1 MDKKLEMMLDYE
13 VWEELFPNFVEKR
26 IDRSVLTLLAQ
37 PKYRLGLIKM
47 IEDGVYEFGEPREVA
62 IPKDGGGQRLIYV
75 LPDVDRCVMAVIAQ
89 VYTKLY
95 SSWIHPACVSY
106 QKGLSVPRTLH
117 EVRRKLTSGGYK
129 VDLSKYFDS
138 VPIWKI
144 NEMLERMD
152 TDSPV
157 DQLLQQ
163 FYNTNLIERN
173 GKVVEH
179 FKSLG
184 QGCAFSPLLAN
195 LCLASVDE
203 ELSDVCEVYLRY
215 SDDILILG
223 ERADEALAIL
233 KERLSELSLELNPK
247 KIQVLHKGEEFT
259 FLGGKVSKE
268 RVGLSEKSWNKQKAA
283 VRKRTKGKKGS
294 RAEQKKCVKRLQKWL
309 FHPMEG
315 HCNMEYLS
323 FLCTDEKDIERLDRY
338 CRDELKAVYTGKHNH
353 ATNEHKTSNEQLQ
366 EMGWVSL
373 VHLYRLYKQS
383 PDVFRAK
390 VKAERET
397 KLQPKKIEEV
407 KQIGYTSDTQV
418 NLISGLVKQD
428 GQFYK
433 VERKDRP
440 DVLQQIEDLWE
451 MARLWEGWTPLN
463 TNPKKDKVYSVIELE
478 EIEMALKIVELLIAT
493 SIAPFEQ
500 YYWQS
505 SKFPELVIFRD
516 WM

>member
-13 VWEELFPNFVEKR
+13 VWEGLFPNFVKKR

-95 SSWIHPACVSY
+95 NCWIHPVCVSY
-106 QKGLSVPRTLH
+106 QKGLSVPKTLH

-163 FYNTNLIERN
+163 FYNTDLIERN

-203 ELSDVCEVYLRY
+203 ELSDMCEVYLRY

-247 KIQVLHKGEEFT
+247 KVQVLHKGEEFT
-259 FLGGKVSKE
+259 FLGGKVS
-268 RVGLSEKSWNKQKAA
+268 RGRIRLSEKSWNKQKAA
-283 VRKRTKGKKGS
+283 VRKCTKGKKGS
-294 RAEQKKCVKRLQKWL
+294 RAEQKRCIGRLQKWL
-309 FHPMEG
+309 FGTIDG
-315 HCNMEYLS
+315 HCNLEYLC
-323 FLCTDEKDIERLDRY
+323 FLCTDEEDLRRLDEY

-353 ATNEHKTSNEQLQ
+353 ATNEHKTSNDMLQ
-366 EMGWVSL
+366 KMGWVSL
-373 VHLYRLYKQS
+373 VHLFRLYKAS
-383 PDVFRAK
+383 PAIFRAK

-397 KLQPKKIEEV
+397 RLQPKQIKEV
-407 KQIGYTSDTQV
+407 TTVRYTSDTQV

-440 DVLQQIEDLWE
+440 DVLKQIEDLWE
-451 MARLWEGWTPLN
+451 MARLWEGWTPMN
-463 TNPKKDKVYSVIELE
+463 TSPKKDKVYSVIELE
-478 EIEMALKIVELLIAT
+478 EIERALKTVELLIAT